1 MKQIRVVLVDDH
13 PVILQGFK
21 AMLESMDGVEVAGV
35 SDNGPEGMELI
46 LAE

>member
-21 AMLESMDGVEVAGV
+21 AMLESMDGVEVAEV
-35 SDNGPEGMELI
+35 R
-46 LAE
+46 